1 MLIRVIGLTTV
12 FSILILLV
20 LNGAT
25 IRATNTQ
32 PYMATKT
39 TSINALVYDNCTE
52 AIKRLFGIRIE
63 PVTIVHANGYRVYVY
78 YSELGYEHTQLPGI
92 VHDPLEGFVAFC
104 RGGNKVTWL
113 EDVIKNPVNK
123 LVDLASLYDAIKN
136 VSNGQLY
143 FCSGVFLVAVPRSN
157 MGKALQLVKAF
168 VSDIFEENI
177 TYLGIKQVAICGL
190 SNSPAEA
197 LSEETYEKID
207 ALLRKLYP
215 ELDLGLMHYECG
227 KRRGIWGWKDLLTGL
242 PVLPITTKY
251 YEEAVRGN
259 RSIAR
264 SIGLAVADVLHRI
277 RYPLKTVE
285 VRLWPPGILVCRFGP
300 EPVKGNLTA
309 TLAKLAQSTTREGT
323 NVEPGKKFSGT
334 ITTTVTTNT
343 TNLVTLHSPT
353 IISTSE
359 SGEGKNYTIRTKI
372 VEKIEKNSTTT
383 TSRQAVT
390 AVRNPSSKTSV
401 TRNEAAIPVAIVIA
415 SSVLLFVTIV
425 LARRR

>member
-1 MLIRVIGLTTV
+1 MMLIRVIGLTAI

-25 IRATNTQ
+25 IRAANTQ
-32 PYMATKT
+32 PYTATKT
-39 TSINALVYDNCTE
+39 SINVLVYDNCTE
-52 AIKRLFGIRIE
+52 AIKHLFGIRIE
-63 PVTIVHANGYRVYVY
+63 LVVTVYSNGYKVYVY
-78 YSELGYEHTQLPGI
+78 YSELGYKHTQLQSI

-104 RGGNKVTWL
+104 KGGNKVTWL

-123 LVDLASLYDAIKN
+123 LVDLASLYDTIKN

-143 FCSGVFLVAVPRSN
+143 FCNGVFLVAVPRN
-157 MGKALQLVKAF
+157 AMGKALQLVKAF

-177 TYLGIKQVAICGL
+177 TYLSIKQVTVCGL

-207 ALLRKLYP
+207 ALLRKLYSG
-215 ELDLGLMHYECG
+215 LDLGLMHYECG
-227 KRRGIWGWKDLLTGL
+227 KRRGIWSWKDLLTGL

-251 YEEAVRGN
+251 YEEVVRGN
-259 RSIAR
+259 KSIAR
-264 SIGLAVADVLHRI
+264 AIGLAVADVLHRI
-277 RYPLKTVE
+277 GYPLKTVE
-285 VRLWPPGILVCRFGP
+285 VRLRPPGILVCRFSP

-323 NVEPGKKFSGT
+323 NAESVKRSL
-334 ITTTVTTNT
+334 ITTTGTTK
-343 TNLVTLHSPT
+343 LVMQHSPT
-353 IISTSE
+353 FTSAAE
-359 SGEGKNYTIRTKI
+359 SEEGKNYTIRTKM
-372 VEKIEKNSTTT
+372 VEKIEKNNTTT
-383 TSRQAVT
+383 TNRQIVA

-401 TRNEAAIPVAIVIA
+401 TRNDAAIPVAIVVA
-415 SSVLLFVTIV
+415 SSILLFVAIV